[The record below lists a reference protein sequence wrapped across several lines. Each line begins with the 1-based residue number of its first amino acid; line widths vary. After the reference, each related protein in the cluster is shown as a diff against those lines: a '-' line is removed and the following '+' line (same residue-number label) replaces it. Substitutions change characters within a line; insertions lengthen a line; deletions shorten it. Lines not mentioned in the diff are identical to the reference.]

1 VVHREAASRP
11 DRWWATGN
19 GRHVEDD
26 REVVPA
32 GNGVAHRCQ
41 WVTPIRRAVPVR
53 AKGAVTS
60 RVTAP

>member
-1 VVHREAASRP
+1 MVHRETPVRDGP
-11 DRWWATGN
+11 VVGYRD
-19 GRHVEDD
+19 GRHVTGD
-26 REVVPA
+26 REVARA

-60 RVTAP
+60 R